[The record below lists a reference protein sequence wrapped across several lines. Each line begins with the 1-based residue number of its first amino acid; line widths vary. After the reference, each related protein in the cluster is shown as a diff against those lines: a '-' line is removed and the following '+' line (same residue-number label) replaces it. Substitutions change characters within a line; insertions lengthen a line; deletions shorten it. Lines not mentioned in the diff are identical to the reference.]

1 MTDLRKEPPPA
12 VILLWHQGAL
22 GDLLLAGPALAALRG
37 RFPAARFLAV
47 GHPER
52 WGLLKETFSLDAVW
66 DGSEGLWAWLFAARA
81 ELPPVLTRRLQG
93 VDWALAF
100 SPRTPETLLARLREA
115 GVRRPFW
122 LPSVPGTGGEH
133 LSRLQ
138 ARHLGEQGV
147 AYQPQSWR
155 LRLDW
160 QAHWPEELPREG
172 EILAVAPGSGSPA
185 KNWPLEHY
193 YEVTRTLAWEYHLR
207 VVWLAGPAE
216 DPWLPYLAG
225 LARAQGHALLHRQ
238 PLKTV
243 AAVLSQTR
251 LYLGNDS
258 GLTHLAAAAGGR
270 QVLALFGPTDPLLW
284 APLGEAVKVLQAPA
298 GGNPGQIPPDEV
310 LALARQLLSQ
320 R

>member
-1 MTDLRKEPPPA
+1 MF
-12 VILLWHQGAL
+12 LLIWHQGAL
-22 GDLLLAGPALAALRG
+22 GDLLLAGAALAALRG

-66 DGSEGLWAWLFAARA
+66 DGSNGLWAWLFAERGD
-81 ELPPVLTRRLQG
+81 LPPALTQRLTG
-93 VDWALAF
+93 VDLALVF
-100 SPRTPETLLARLREA
+100 SPRPPETLLKRLQEG
-115 GVRRPFW
+115 GVRQALW
-122 LPSVPGTGGEH
+122 LSSVPGTGGEH
-133 LSRLQ
+133 VSLLQ
-138 ARHLGEQGV
+138 ARSLAELGM
-147 AYQPQSWR
+147 ACQPQPWR

-160 QAHWPEELPREG
+160 QAHWPEELPRGG

-193 YEVTRTLAWEYHLR
+193 YEVTRTLAWEYNLR

-216 DPWLPYLAG
+216 DAWLPYLAG
-225 LARAQGHALLHRQ
+225 LARAQGHTLLYQR

-258 GLTHLAAAAGGR
+258 GLTHLAAAAGAR
-270 QVLALFGPTDPLLW
+270 SLLALFGPTDPARW
-284 APLGEAVKVLQAPA
+284 APLGAEVRVLNAPPQV
-298 GGNPGQIPPDEV
+298 NLDQVSPDE
-310 LALARQLLSQ
+310 ALDVARQLLLE